1 MTFTTTTDLEARLA
15 ARLDPVG
22 TAPARTWRG
31 DEPAGQPAYD
41 PSLLTKAAVLTPIIR
56 RPEGWTLLLTLRT
69 ATMPTH
75 AGQISFPGGRIQ
87 ENDASPMAAAIR
99 ETYEETGLD
108 PFHIKPIGGFDAYQ
122 TGTGYIITPVVAF
135 IEPGFALA
143 PDPREV
149 DEVFET
155 PLDFLMNPAHHQRHQ
170 REFAGGRV
178 RNFYAM
184 QHGDR
189 FIWGATAGLIRSLY
203 ERLYGEAG
211 EGT

>member
-1 MTFTTTTDLEARLA
+1 VSFTTHADLEARLA

-22 TAPARTWRG
+22 AAPARTWRG
-31 DEPAGQPAYD
+31 DELSGPPLHDA
-41 PSLLTKAAVLTPIIR
+41 SLLTKAAVLTPIVR

-87 ENDASPMAAAIR
+87 ESDASPLAAAVR

-108 PFHIKPIGGFDAYQ
+108 PYHITPIGGYDAYQ
-122 TGTGYIITPVVAF
+122 TGTGYMITPVVAY

-149 DEVFET
+149 EEVFET
-155 PLDFLMNPAHHQRHQ
+155 PLAFLMDPANHQRHE
-170 REFAGGRV
+170 RTFANGHT

-184 QHGDR
+184 AHNGR

-203 ERLYGEAG
+203 ERLYGPETA
-211 EGT
+211 T

>member
-1 MTFTTTTDLEARLA
+1 MSFTTTADLEARLA

-22 TAPARTWRG
+22 VAPARTWRG
-31 DEPAGQPAYD
+31 DEPAGQPAFD
-41 PSLLTKAAVLTPIIR
+41 PASLTKAAVLTPIVR
-56 RPEGWTLLLTLRT
+56 RPGGWTLLLTLRT

-87 ENDASPMAAAIR
+87 SNDASPMAAAIR

-108 PFHIKPIGGFDAYQ
+108 PFHIQPIGGYDAYQ
-122 TGTGYIITPVVAF
+122 TGTGYMITPVVAYV
-135 IEPGFALA
+135 EPGFALA

-149 DEVFET
+149 EEVFET
-155 PLDFLMNPAHHQRHQ
+155 PLDFLMNPANHQRHQ
-170 REFAGGRV
+170 REFADGRV

-184 QHGDR
+184 AHEGR

-203 ERLYGEAG
+203 ERLYGAEQ
-211 EGT
+211 ET